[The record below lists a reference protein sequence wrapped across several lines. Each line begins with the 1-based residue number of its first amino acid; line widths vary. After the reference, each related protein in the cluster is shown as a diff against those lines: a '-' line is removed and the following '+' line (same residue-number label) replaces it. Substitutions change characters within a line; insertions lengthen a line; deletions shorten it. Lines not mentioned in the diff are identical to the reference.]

1 MIRVKRKMD
10 SLLEKVLHV
19 LETLIALVSTC
30 VLVGLLGFYLCRIV
44 TDPNYFLQEHSV
56 HLFLQEVLSIVIG
69 LDFVK
74 LLMHMTPANLLEVLI
89 MAIAR
94 HIVVGHNEAFET
106 LLSIVCI
113 AVLFAVKRYLIPRE
127 ELHEELEETSSIWER
142 RGRGLLNRKRETE
155 QADNPGQSERV

>member
-1 MIRVKRKMD
+1 MD

-44 TDPNYFLQEHSV
+44 TDPNYFLRERSV

-69 LDFVK
+69 LEFVK

-155 QADNPGQSERV
+155 QADDPGQSERV